1 MECVDCG
8 GRGACRAVKTIEY
21 WFCLDQS
28 ASRRLGVKRGGAG
41 PIRYTYCTRFRIAH
55 IAQKT
60 RGNKEMFRSWFGVFW
75 SLCRMCLP
83 GWFVALWRSTEESAA
98 TAGTLPI
105 CKNGILEQYA
115 TNDVDRVFIFSSKR
129 HEFVLLGG
137 TTEPTKTHNAPCS
150 AARLRLLGH
159 FLPSDAETQDFRPTT
174 STQASAWFWEP
185 SRISCITMHNFL

>member
-8 GRGACRAVKTIEY
+8 GRGACRTRENHRILV
-21 WFCLDQS
+21 L
-28 ASRRLGVKRGGAG
+28 LGSVSLSPPGREKRGGQ
-41 PIRYTYCTRFRIAH
+41 
-55 IAQKT
+55 AQSDILIVLGFVLCILRK
-60 RGNKEMFRSWFGVFW
+60 RQRKQGVFW

-98 TAGTLPI
+98 IAVTLPI

-137 TTEPTKTHNAPCS
+137 TTEPTKTRNAPCS

-174 STQASAWFWEP
+174 STQASAWFWKP
-185 SRISCITMHNFL
+185 SRISCITMHDFL